1 MQIKTKWDITHLTE
15 WLETLAVLSTEENT
29 EQWELS
35 YFDGESENGSYFE
48 KEFDGFL

>member
-1 MQIKTKWDITHLTE
+1 MQIKPNGISHLTE
-15 WLETLAVLSTEENT
+15 WFDTLAILSTEENM

-35 YFDGESENGSYFE
+35 YSDGESESSSYFE